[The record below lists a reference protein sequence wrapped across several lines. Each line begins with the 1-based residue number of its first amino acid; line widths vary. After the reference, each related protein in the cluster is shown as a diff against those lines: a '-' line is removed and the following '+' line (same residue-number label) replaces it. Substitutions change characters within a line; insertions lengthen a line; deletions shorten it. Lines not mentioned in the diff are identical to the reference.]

1 METVTRMLHEW
12 KKLLKLFQ
20 LYWLTHINKF
30 SSRKI
35 FNWKN
40 HIIDMSD
47 LTNREQ
53 IKVLNDSMLQTL
65 RWKHTIGMN
74 CIW

>member
-12 KKLLKLFQ
+12 KKKLLKLFQ
-20 LYWLTHINKF
+20 LYWLTHISMF

-40 HIIDMSD
+40 YIIDMSD

-53 IKVLNDSMLQTL
+53 IKVLNDRL
-65 RWKHTIGMN
+65 
-74 CIW
+74 